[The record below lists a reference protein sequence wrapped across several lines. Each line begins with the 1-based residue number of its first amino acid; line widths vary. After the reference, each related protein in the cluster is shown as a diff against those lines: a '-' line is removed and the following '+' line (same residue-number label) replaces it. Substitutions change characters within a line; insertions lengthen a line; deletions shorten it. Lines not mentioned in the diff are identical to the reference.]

1 MKSRFAQLQ
10 GKIQWENSMRGFMTP
25 FLTID
30 IANRKRAWSG
40 ARQWLVG
47 AVATMAA
54 IALAAC
60 GGWRWWQ

>member
-1 MKSRFAQLQ
+1 
-10 GKIQWENSMRGFMTP
+10 MRGFMTP